1 MSVLSWLGKTK
12 KTEGC
17 RSHWRPLGGI
27 SEHFTG
33 LFRLTFISIARDGS
47 LQSVLTLWPL
57 PLFALSLEF
66 FENSKRWNVSQI
78 WKYYFRL
85 SSLPGSRKVRV
96 CWLEQRTYKVRF
108 EQYFCQGCQEEIVLL
123 EGGLFFLEAT
133 TTAKVITFF
142 FQHHTHNCRCL
153 TLKPCVWI
161 CENQC

>member
-57 PLFALSLEF
+57 PLFALSLGF

-85 SSLPGSRKVRV
+85 SSLPGSPCSVKSGFVDSNKEPTRSGLNNTFVKDVRK
-96 CWLEQRTYKVRF
+96 K
-108 EQYFCQGCQEEIVLL
+108 
-123 EGGLFFLEAT
+123 LFFLKGDCFSLKQQLQQKSSLFFSSITHT
-133 TTAKVITFF
+133 TVD
-142 FQHHTHNCRCL
+142 
-153 TLKPCVWI
+153 V
-161 CENQC
+161 